1 MFCRKQANNLIEA
14 VHRRSLRAILNDF
27 NISYEDMLQK
37 TGKKTVHEK
46 NLEVLMIEVYK
57 CLHSLN
63 PEFMCSMFLKKTCPY
78 SMRSGNLTL
87 PEAKSSI
94 GLNSIIFRGA

>member
-1 MFCRKQANNLIEA
+1 MILTSLMKKCSKKQAKI
-14 VHRRSLRAILNDF
+14 
-27 NISYEDMLQK
+27 
-37 TGKKTVHEK
+37 TVHEK

-63 PEFMCSMFLKKTCPY
+63 PEFMWSMFLKKKHAHVLTICAPET
-78 SMRSGNLTL
+78 LTL

-94 GLNSIIFRGA
+94 GLNSIIFRGALAWNNLPKEINPISPGL